1 MIAPLVVF
9 AASTAPIIGIIRRW
23 QKTNLTH
30 ATAGASHMTYRR
42 TRIINLYWQHHAS
55 GPIKVRR
62 SICAMVH
69 QDQPKTHAR
78 STSAKD
84 AQSHCP
90 LPRENADR
98 PSRTVMPRP
107 ASEGLHHSGHWP
119 RIQSLRV
126 SFPEVGIGKVAQQFD
141 RAKPSAAGAPGV
153 QRSQVA
159 SKYLAGHN
167 YAKISGEKYAH
178 GRIKNSGRPF

>member
-98 PSRTVMPRP
+98 PSRTVTPRP

-119 RIQSLRV
+119 RIQSMRF
-126 SFPEVGIGKVAQQFD
+126 SFPKVRSNLTAPSPALGVHRMFSTGRLPVG
-141 RAKPSAAGAPGV
+141 
-153 QRSQVA
+153 A
-159 SKYLAGHN
+159 SRGIIMRK
-167 YAKISGEKYAH
+167 
-178 GRIKNSGRPF
+178 